1 VAESFG
7 IAQAEAMMCGIPSVT
22 DLPGGRYPVRATGH
36 GLIVPVGDP
45 GALRRALLEAAGW
58 SPGRR
63 AEGAARAHDL
73 FGVEGCLDRYA
84 ALFADVAAA
93 RGRTMIHDLE
103 GERTA

>member
-7 IAQAEAMMCGIPSVT
+7 IAQAEAMMCGIPSVTT

-45 GALRRALLEAAGW
+45 GALRRALLKAAGW

-63 AEGAARAHDL
+63 AVGAARAHDL
-73 FGVEGCLDRYA
+73 FGVRAVSIVMLRSSPT
-84 ALFADVAAA
+84 AAA